1 VKLYKSVHLGVKD
14 FPRSLNE
21 ESGRAYLDSS
31 I

>member
-1 VKLYKSVHLGVKD
+1 VHLGVKD